1 MYRNTLAVTKKRKG
15 LPKISSQT
23 TKKIDIWY
31 KKKRNWIELSLPKK
45 KKRFY
50 LKQKRYKKKEINFKL
65 HWPNHY
71 WACSGKNIMND
82 IIVMNLAGD
91 LCIIVSIFHKDMSEI
106 HKKTII
112 GHVKCNPT
120 WIRGNWRK
128 ENKERESYQYCG
140 VSLG

>member
-1 MYRNTLAVTKKRKG
+1 MYRNTLAVTKKGKAYQKYHLKRQRK
-15 LPKISSQT
+15 LIFDT
-23 TKKIDIWY
+23 
-31 KKKRNWIELSLPKK
+31 KKRNWIELSLPKK
-45 KKRFY
+45 KRFY
-50 LKQKRYKKKEINFKL
+50 LKQKDTKKKEINFKL